1 MVVARIIRGGTA
13 EACGSLNEGDEILE
27 VNEIELRG
35 KTVDE
40 VCDILASM
48 RGTLTFLVVP
58 TRQHVTVSPI
68 GGGVGRD
75 HGTSRT
81 GVVHLKVNHSQCGHF
96 RIYLLHIFFFVKSIF
111 VVLQVQVPLLFQ
123 FQSLRILNLVN

>member
-35 KTVDE
+35 KHVDE
-40 VCDILASM
+40 VVDILQNM
-48 RGTLTFLVVP
+48 QGTITFLVVP

-68 GGGVGRD
+68 GAGGVGRD
-75 HGTSRT
+75 HGGPSRT
-81 GVVHLKVNHSQCGHF
+81 GVVHLKVNNC
-96 RIYLLHIFFFVKSIF
+96 K
-111 VVLQVQVPLLFQ
+111 
-123 FQSLRILNLVN
+123 